1 MDSTMG
7 KPRGLLRALLEEGR
21 HEGLFA
27 LARLGGDP
35 SSLDLDGLNL
45 VTASALAH
53 IAGANKLALVRRVG
67 DLVPDEQY
75 AELFARP
82 FQALHP
88 HKARELEAQG
98 IFVSDEV
105 AQAHAQEWDL
115 YDLLFTALPLE
126 LGTDILAY
134 ALSRGLAP
142 SPEDFSR
149 LKSCAAGHGPH
160 SPQEVDASFVQA
172 MAWERRELGACMG
185 K

>member
-1 MDSTMG
+1 MDSTMA
-7 KPRGLLRALLEEGR
+7 KPRGLLRVLLEEGR
-21 HEGLFA
+21 PEGLFA

-35 SSLDLDGLNL
+35 TSLDLDGLNL
-45 VTASALAH
+45 VTASVLSH
-53 IAGANKLALVRRVG
+53 VAGANKLALVKRVG
-67 DLVPDEQY
+67 DLVPDKLY

-115 YDLLFTALPLE
+115 YDLLFTALPLD
-126 LGTDILAY
+126 LGTDILSY
-134 ALSRGLAP
+134 ALARGLAP

-149 LKSCAAGHGPH
+149 LKSCAAGHGIH
-160 SPQEVDASFVQA
+160 SPQEVDACFGQA
-172 MAWERRELGACMG
+172 MDGRREFRLGCAE
-185 K
+185 